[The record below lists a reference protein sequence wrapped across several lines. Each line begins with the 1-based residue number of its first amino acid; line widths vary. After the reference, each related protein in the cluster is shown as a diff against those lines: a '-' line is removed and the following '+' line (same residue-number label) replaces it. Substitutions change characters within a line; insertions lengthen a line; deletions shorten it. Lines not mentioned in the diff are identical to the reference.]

1 MILRIIKRVFFV
13 VFMCI
18 VSFTSAQ
25 IDYEFFIDI
34 RFRGVQK
41 PGVIFEVIK
50 PILDEDALENNFKLE
65 KLDIIK
71 YDEPD
76 KQNLLSIRLKIIFNE
91 EGDAWQYCG
100 DLKKDIAT
108 ELINQ
113 KLSFLKMDCRF

>member
-1 MILRIIKRVFFV
+1 MKKLLLIVFLGL
-13 VFMCI
+13 
-18 VSFTSAQ
+18 FTSTHAQ
-25 IDYEFFIDI
+25 VDYEFFIDI

-41 PGVIFEVIK
+41 PNVIFEVIK
-50 PILDEDALENNFKLE
+50 PKLDEDAIENNFKLE

-76 KQNLLSIRLKIIFNE
+76 KQNLLSVSLKIIFSE

-100 DLKKDIAT
+100 DLKKDIAN

-113 KLSFLKMDCRF
+113 KISFLKMDCRF

>member
-1 MILRIIKRVFFV
+1 MKRIFFV
-13 VFMCI
+13 VFMCL
-18 VSFTSAQ
+18 VSFASAQ
-25 IDYEFFIDI
+25 VDYEFFIDI

-41 PGVIFEVIK
+41 PEVIYEVIK
-50 PILDEDALENNFKLE
+50 PMLEDDAIENNFKLE

-71 YDEPD
+71 YNEPD
-76 KQNLLSIRLKIIFNE
+76 KQNLISVYIKVYFSE

-100 DLKKDIAT
+100 ELKKDIAS

>member
-1 MILRIIKRVFFV
+1 MKRIFFV

-18 VSFTSAQ
+18 VSFASAQ

-34 RFRGVQK
+34 RFRGIQK

-50 PILDEDALENNFKLE
+50 PMLDEDAIENNFKLE

-76 KQNLLSIRLKIIFNE
+76 KQNLLSINLKIIFNE

-113 KLSFLKMDCRF
+113 KISFLKMDCRF